1 MAFWDPLETEV
12 SEGQAM
18 KRPPSL
24 GAVSGLLLGAFLL
37 LHITTSFQELG
48 VEGYRYFRIV
58 GLESP
63 KALAAAL
70 VLM

>member
-1 MAFWDPLETEV
+1 
-12 SEGQAM
+12 M

-37 LHITTSFQELG
+37 LHVTTSFQVLG
-48 VEGYRYFRIV
+48 VEGYRYFRMV